1 MEKPPRSELPT
12 RPKLRAAISERVE
25 HEGQRY
31 LLLRDPTGL
40 VDDSLLVP
48 EALVTLLS
56 LCDGSRDIAALHTG
70 MMLRTGVQLTP
81 SMIRDVLVRLDEAM
95 LLENGAFGPA
105 YEEALRT
112 YRDSPHRSP
121 SHAGLV
127 YPEKPE
133 DLSRT
138 IRKYCDSSEANV
150 GGSRPSGNLVGMVCP
165 HIDYERGHATYAHLW
180 RRAAPMLGEVEL
192 VIIFGTD
199 HSGGPGR
206 MTPTRQ
212 SYKTPLGVLPTDVE
226 IVERLAEALGPDDAF
241 AEEIHHAKEHSIE
254 LASVWLHYFIGGRP
268 CPVVPILC
276 GSFHDF
282 VNGDRSTR
290 DSEAIHRMLDVLTR
304 AASSRKT
311 LVIAAGDLAHVG
323 PAFGDPGP
331 EDATSRARLEA
342 QDRELLEAVCAGD
355 AEGFFDLSLAEADA
369 RKVCGLPPIY
379 MMLKCLPGARGEW
392 LGYDQCV
399 ADAAGGSFV
408 SIAGALMYD
417 GQ

>member
-1 MEKPPRSELPT
+1 MEKPPRSELPIK
-12 RPKLRAAISERVE
+12 PKLRAAISDRVE

-31 LLLRDPTGL
+31 QLLRDPTGL
-40 VDDSLLVP
+40 VDESVLVP

-56 LCDGSRDIAALHTG
+56 LCDGSRDISALHIG

-112 YRDSPHRSP
+112 YRESPHRPP

-127 YPEKPE
+127 YPENPE
-133 DLSRT
+133 DLSKT
-138 IRKYCDSSEANV
+138 IRKYCDSSEAEV

-180 RRAAPMLGEVEL
+180 RRAESMLGGVEL

-199 HSGGPGR
+199 HMGGPGR
-206 MTPTRQ
+206 ITPTRQ
-212 SYKTPLGVLPTDVE
+212 SYRTPLGVLPTDVE

-241 AEEIHHAKEHSIE
+241 EEEIHHAKEHSIE

-268 CPVVPILC
+268 CPIVPILC
-276 GSFHDF
+276 GSFHHF
-282 VNGDRSTR
+282 VDGDASVQ
-290 DSEAIHRMLDVLTR
+290 DSEAIQRTLDVLTT
-304 AASSRKT
+304 AASDRKT

-323 PAFGDPGP
+323 PSFGDQKP
-331 EDATSRARLEA
+331 EDATSRATLEVR
-342 QDRELLEAVCAGD
+342 DRESLEAVCAGD
-355 AEGFFDLSLAEADA
+355 AEEFFDLSRVEADA

-392 LGYDQCV
+392 LGYDQCI
-399 ADAAGGSFV
+399 ADAAGVSFV